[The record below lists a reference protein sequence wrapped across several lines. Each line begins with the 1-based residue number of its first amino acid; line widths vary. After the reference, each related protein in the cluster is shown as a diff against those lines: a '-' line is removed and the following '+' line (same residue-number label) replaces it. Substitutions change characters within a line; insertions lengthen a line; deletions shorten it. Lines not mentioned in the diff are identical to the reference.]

1 MMEIKKTTKKDFE
14 YYKNTL
20 WGKTITEDKLEEIER
35 LENVK
40 ILNNGYSGFNIGAI
54 WFSVVLIDKETQEKK
69 DEFQLYIRY
78 KD

>member
-54 WFSVVLIDKETQEKK
+54 WLSVVLIDKETQEEK
-69 DEFQLYIRY
+69 DEFHFYIRY
-78 KD
+78 ED

>member
-1 MMEIKKTTKKDFE
+1 MMEILKTTKKDFE

-20 WGKTITEDKLEEIER
+20 WGKTITENTLEEIEK

-54 WFSVVLIDKETQEKK
+54 WFSVVLIDKETQEDI